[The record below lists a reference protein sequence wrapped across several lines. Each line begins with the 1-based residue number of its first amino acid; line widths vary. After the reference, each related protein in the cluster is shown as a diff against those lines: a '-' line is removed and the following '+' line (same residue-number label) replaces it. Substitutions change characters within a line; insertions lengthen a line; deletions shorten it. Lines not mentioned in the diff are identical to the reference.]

1 MPVPVG
7 LAAVGV
13 AKKAPKPSAD
23 NAGMYLLGG
32 LALVWL
38 VKEGLID
45 PFRKL
50 GAGVKTAGD
59 FGSGFFNQ
67 SRYDYADDQ
76 SGSPNPP
83 SLIWWEQL
91 QDDGPIPVNAGSIL
105 STPTPPTMTADPM
118 TGGRDAGKASNRWFT
133 NPILYPW
140 FAFAEKT
147 AESASD
153 QTNADYFNEG

>member
-38 VKEGLID
+38 VKEGIID

-50 GAGVKTAGD
+50 GAGAGD

-105 STPTPPTMTADPM
+105 STPTPPVMTADPM
-118 TGGRDAGKASNRWFT
+118 TGGRDAGKATNRWFT

-147 AESASD
+147 AESASEK
-153 QTNADYFNEG
+153 TNADYFNEG

>member
-32 LALVWL
+32 LALVWI
-38 VKEGLID
+38 VKEGIFNPL
-45 PFRKL
+45 RK
-50 GAGVKTAGD
+50 GKEAAED

-67 SRYDYADDQ
+67 SRYDYAEDQ

-91 QDDGPIPVNAGSIL
+91 QDDGPMPVNAGSIL
-105 STPTPPTMTADPM
+105 STPTPPIMTAEPM
-118 TGGRDAGKASNRWFT
+118 TGARDAGKATNRWFT

>member
-32 LALVWL
+32 LALVWI
-38 VKEGLID
+38 VKEGIFD
-45 PFRKL
+45 PLRK
-50 GAGVKTAGD
+50 GKKAAGD

-67 SRYDYADDQ
+67 SRYDYAEDQ

-105 STPTPPTMTADPM
+105 STPTPPIMTADPM
-118 TGGRDAGKASNRWFT
+118 TGARDAGKATNRWFT